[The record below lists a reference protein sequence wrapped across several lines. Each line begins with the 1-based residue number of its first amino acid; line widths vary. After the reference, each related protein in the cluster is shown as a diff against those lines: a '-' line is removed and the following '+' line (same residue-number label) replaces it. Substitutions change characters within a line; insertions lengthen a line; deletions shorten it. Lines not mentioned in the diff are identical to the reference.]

1 MEQKDTNTEE
11 KKKIDFLHSLR
22 GTISNTVSIAVALDI
37 VIVLLLVVPGFSAAI
52 SNQAKNNML
61 NVAEAYANVMDN
73 ALAHEDGSDTL
84 YEELLGNVTLEGVG
98 SAYIYMTDEDGNIL
112 HHPQADKIGTQAT
125 SSVIQEVVSE
135 LGSGNVPAND
145 VKEYEYNGSKK
156 YVAYAVMDNH
166 SIIAMTAEEDE
177 IRSISQS
184 LTTRAIIVA
193 VVLVCISMICA
204 YSVALKIAKP
214 LERMAGILVDTSRFH
229 FRQNGNMD
237 KLYRRKD
244 EIGAISRA
252 THVMRKNLR
261 GIVGDIDE
269 ACEQL
274 QQNTD
279 QLKESSN
286 EINTVCTDNSATT
299 EELAASMEETSATTD
314 SINEQIDRM
323 KNEAM
328 AISELSR
335 SGAENSR
342 EVMQRANHMQET
354 TQQAT
359 TRTEKM
365 YNEVKQ
371 KTDEAIEGSKAVD
384 KINELTESIRAIS
397 SQTSLLALN
406 ASIEAARAGEAGKGF
421 AVVATEIGNLANQ
434 TSQTV
439 EDIDAIIGE
448 VKSAVDSMTDSLN
461 ASTDFL
467 ENTVLNDYKTFRE
480 IGEQYKEDA
489 GVFESGMGNVES
501 SVTELNSRIE
511 TVATAV
517 EGIDSTINEAANG
530 VNEMA
535 EKVSEV
541 VSYTTT
547 NYDLV
552 NNNMEY
558 VDKLHKIVKMFTL
571 K

>member
-1 MEQKDTNTEE
+1 MEHKEINTEE
-11 KKKIDFLHSLR
+11 KKISFLHSLK
-22 GTISNTVSIAVALDI
+22 GTISNTVSFAVVIDI
-37 VIVLLLVVPGFSAAI
+37 VIIMLLVVPGFSSAV
-52 SNQAKNNML
+52 SDQAKSNML
-61 NVAEAYANVMDN
+61 NVAEAYAAMMDN
-73 ALAHEDGSDTL
+73 TLSHTEVTDAL
-84 YEELLGNVTLEGVG
+84 YEEILGDVSLEGVG

-112 HHPQADKIGTQAT
+112 FHPQADKIGTQAT
-125 SSVIQEVVSE
+125 SSVIQSVVNE
-135 LGSGNVPAND
+135 LASGSVPAND
-145 VKEYEYNGSKK
+145 VEEYDYNGEKK
-156 YVAYAVMDNH
+156 YAAYAIMDNH
-166 SIIAMTAEEDE
+166 WIMAMTASEDE
-177 IRSISQS
+177 ILSTSDS
-184 LTTRAIIVA
+184 LTRRAVMAA
-193 VVLVCISMICA
+193 VVLIVISMICA
-204 YSVALKIAKP
+204 YTVALKIAKP

-229 FRQNGNMD
+229 FRPNSNMD

-274 QQNTD
+274 QQNTE
-279 QLKESSN
+279 QLKESSR

-314 SINEQIDRM
+314 NINEQIDQM

-335 SGAENSR
+335 NGANSSR

-359 TRTEKM
+359 DRTEAM

-371 KTDEAIEGSKAVD
+371 KTDEAIEGSKSVD

-439 EDIDAIIGE
+439 EDIDAIIKE
-448 VKSAVDSMTDSLN
+448 VKAAVDSMTDSLN

-480 IGEQYKEDA
+480 IGEQYREDA

-501 SVTELNSRIE
+501 SVTELNERIE

-517 EGIDSTINEAANG
+517 EGIDATINEAANG

-541 VSYTTT
+541 VSYTTA
-547 NYDLV
+547 NDDLV

>member
-1 MEQKDTNTEE
+1 
-11 KKKIDFLHSLR
+11 
-22 GTISNTVSIAVALDI
+22 
-37 VIVLLLVVPGFSAAI
+37 
-52 SNQAKNNML
+52 ML

-112 HHPQADKIGTQAT
+112 YHPQADKIGTQAT

-156 YVAYAVMDNH
+156 YAAYAVMDNH

-177 IRSISQS
+177 ILSTSRSLS
-184 LTTRAIIVA
+184 TRAIIVA

-204 YSVALKIAKP
+204 YSVALRIAKP

-229 FRQNGNMD
+229 FRPNGNMD

-252 THVMRKNLR
+252 THVMRRNLR

>member
-11 KKKIDFLHSLR
+11 KKKINFLHSLR
-22 GTISNTVSIAVALDI
+22 GTISNTVSIAVVLDI

-112 HHPQADKIGTQAT
+112 YHPQADKIGTQAT

-156 YVAYAVMDNH
+156 YAAYAVVDNH

-177 IRSISQS
+177 ILSTSRSLS
-184 LTTRAIIVA
+184 TRAIIVA

-204 YSVALKIAKP
+204 YSVALRIAKP

-229 FRQNGNMD
+229 FRSNGNMD